1 MLNPGHQASMPTV
14 SAMGHASSVASEGFM
29 SSIATEGEGS
39 IPMIIKATE
48 GKLFGG
54 MPMLSILLEAQPGLQ
69 KAVQKV
75 INFSSRPLMFAIAG
89 VSCFFVAVS
98 ASSST
103 LSHYCNS
110 QIPEPYSCKP
120 YLAQFFLRMAVS
132 ASATL
137 RSLSNPSGVRC
148 NTCLLEICLPQI
160 FGEVFR
166 TSRAD
171 LAHNNAR

>member
-1 MLNPGHQASMPTV
+1 
-14 SAMGHASSVASEGFM
+14 M

-98 ASSST
+98 ASSFSSVKT
-103 LSHYCNS
+103 SHFRNSLISQSSILSNLISHN
-110 QIPEPYSCKP
+110 
-120 YLAQFFLRMAVS
+120 LLHMAVS
-132 ASATL
+132 APATL
-137 RSLSNPSGVRC
+137 RSLPNPSGVNC
-148 NTCLLEICLPQI
+148 NTCLLEICLPQV

-166 TSRAD
+166 TSGPD

>member
-98 ASSST
+98 ASSFSSVALSQ
-103 LSHYCNS
+103 LSH
-110 QIPEPYSCKP
+110 IPELYSFKP
-120 YLAQFFLRMAVS
+120 YLAQPFAHGGFCSCHA
-132 ASATL
+132 A
-137 RSLSNPSGVRC
+137 LSS
-148 NTCLLEICLPQI
+148 
-160 FGEVFR
+160 
-166 TSRAD
+166 
-171 LAHNNAR
+171 

>member
-1 MLNPGHQASMPTV
+1 
-14 SAMGHASSVASEGFM
+14 M

-98 ASSST
+98 ASSFSSVENFIVALSQ
-103 LSHYCNS
+103 LSH
-110 QIPEPYSCKP
+110 IPELYSFKP
-120 YLAQFFLRMAVS
+120 YLAQPFAHGGFCSCHA
-132 ASATL
+132 A
-137 RSLSNPSGVRC
+137 LSS
-148 NTCLLEICLPQI
+148 
-160 FGEVFR
+160 
-166 TSRAD
+166 
-171 LAHNNAR
+171 